1 MKQRGYWTIAL
12 LTLAGVVVAACGPFA
27 GGSAGKTLYV
37 GPYQVDCV
45 GVAPQKCLLVRE
57 KPTDDWTYFYD
68 QIQGF
73 EYEPG
78 FEYELRI
85 MEERV
90 ENPPAD
96 ASSLRWTLL
105 EVVAK
110 TRSLEGTPWV
120 MEAYLNSEGVLAGAL
135 PGSAATARFEN
146 GEVGGN
152 ASCNN
157 YFGTYRFHGG
167 DKLSVD
173 IGGMT
178 EMYCAPE
185 ELMAQEGDF
194 LAALDKAASYV
205 IAENKLQIEDVSGK
219 EILVFSAL
227 ESVPLVGT
235 TWQLT
240 GYNNGAGGFA
250 SVLAGTE
257 VTAVFAEDGKLGGS
271 AGCNNYATSFEIS
284 GDRISIGPVAAT
296 MMMCPAPDGIMDQEG
311 AYLSALE
318 AASTYAIEGKQLSL
332 FDSQGQVLLGFTV
345 REPTSLLGTEW
356 QVVGY
361 NNGRQAVVSVIIG
374 TEMTAT
380 FGEDGSMTGSAGCNN
395 YMASYELEGDAISIG
410 PAATTRMFCGE
421 TEGTMEQEAQY
432 LAALQTAATYRIDGD
447 RLQLRTADGA
457 LVADYL
463 LKPQAAG
470 LDQET
475 LANME
480 YRSDWTQSGVAPLV
494 NGEYREQAAPGSAT
508 ETVVLLTG
516 DAAHGQLNGQD
527 AAAVILVTDPGGSG
541 TFYDL
546 AVVVEQEGQPVNIAT
561 AFLGD
566 RARINSLSI
575 AGNEIVVD
583 MITHGP
589 DDAMCCP
596 TQNVVQTFALEGE
609 ELVQTSSQ
617 VVGSEDSGTG
627 ALVGVVWKW
636 ENFLESND
644 NTIIVDDPDKYT
656 LEFLADGTV
665 RVKADCNNGSGSY
678 MVEGS
683 QLTINLQAMTLAMCP
698 PDSLSDQYIKYLG
711 EVVSYVFDGGNLALA
726 LRYDTGIMT
735 FIK

>member
-12 LTLAGVVVAACGPFA
+12 LTLAGVVAACGPFA

-110 TRSLEGTPWV
+110 TRSLEGTTWV

-135 PGSAATARFEN
+135 PGSKATARFEN
-146 GEVGGN
+146 GEVGGV

-185 ELMAQEGDF
+185 ELMAQEGEF

-219 EILVFSAL
+219 GILVFSAL
-227 ESVPLVGT
+227 EPVPLVGK

-240 GYNNGAGGFA
+240 
-250 SVLAGTE
+250 
-257 VTAVFAEDGKLGGS
+257 
-271 AGCNNYATSFEIS
+271 
-284 GDRISIGPVAAT
+284 
-296 MMMCPAPDGIMDQEG
+296 
-311 AYLSALE
+311 
-318 AASTYAIEGKQLSL
+318 
-332 FDSQGQVLLGFTV
+332 
-345 REPTSLLGTEW
+345 
-356 QVVGY
+356 GY

-421 TEGTMEQEAQY
+421 PEGIMEQEAQY
-432 LAALQTAATYRIDGD
+432 LAALKTAATYRIDGD
-447 RLQLRTADGA
+447 RLQLRAVDGA

-463 LKPQAAG
+463 LKP
-470 LDQET
+470 
-475 LANME
+475 
-480 YRSDWTQSGVAPLV
+480 
-494 NGEYREQAAPGSAT
+494 
-508 ETVVLLTG
+508 
-516 DAAHGQLNGQD
+516 
-527 AAAVILVTDPGGSG
+527 
-541 TFYDL
+541 
-546 AVVVEQEGQPVNIAT
+546 
-561 AFLGD
+561 
-566 RARINSLSI
+566 
-575 AGNEIVVD
+575 
-583 MITHGP
+583 
-589 DDAMCCP
+589 
-596 TQNVVQTFALEGE
+596 
-609 ELVQTSSQ
+609 
-617 VVGSEDSGTG
+617 
-627 ALVGVVWKW
+627 
-636 ENFLESND
+636 
-644 NTIIVDDPDKYT
+644 
-656 LEFLADGTV
+656 
-665 RVKADCNNGSGSY
+665 
-678 MVEGS
+678 
-683 QLTINLQAMTLAMCP
+683 
-698 PDSLSDQYIKYLG
+698 
-711 EVVSYVFDGGNLALA
+711 
-726 LRYDTGIMT
+726 
-735 FIK
+735 